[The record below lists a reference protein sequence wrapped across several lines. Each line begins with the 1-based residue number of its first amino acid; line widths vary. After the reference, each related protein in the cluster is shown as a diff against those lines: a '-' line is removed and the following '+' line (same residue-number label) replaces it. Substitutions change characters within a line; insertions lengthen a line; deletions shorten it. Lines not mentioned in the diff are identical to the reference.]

1 LMPREVASSSP
12 AITQMGWPHLPPPIG
27 GPNGPRSGRHVGRLG
42 EGVGSGAANPDAS
55 ALCGARL
62 GALRIRAG
70 ARRSPRQGAGAGEG
84 KAGTRDSRSAWARC
98 GPTRGRRLR
107 DPGRRGSAQRLHQ
120 AALGVRRVAQ
130 LLAGLGQGRS
140 ARPPPPEAR
149 ERGPGEGARRGSQG
163 RSARP
168 PRARERGPGEG
179 ARRGSHGRPAL
190 VSRRPS
196 RGARRS
202 SGAGA
207 GGEPGRRLGAPRSL
221 AAARNIPGGGYV
233 TGRPPTIYNGLF
245 SLCWAAWAGQLGW
258 AGVQAFLAAAW
269 LAWQAAWTT
278 FRGLI

>member
-179 ARRGSHGRPAL
+179 ARRGLLLQRRGRGNEAPARAL
-190 VSRRPS
+190 
-196 RGARRS
+196 GAAS
-202 SGAGA
+202 SGAGTRPRRGRSA
-207 GGEPGRRLGAPRSL
+207 RLPWAPGARLEAPFTRRSALVRSGRRRRTR
-221 AAARNIPGGGYV
+221 AAAGSSSLPGGGQEHPW
-233 TGRPPTIYNGLF
+233 RR
-245 SLCWAAWAGQLGW
+245 LCDWAAAHYL
-258 AGVQAFLAAAW
+258 
-269 LAWQAAWTT
+269 
-278 FRGLI
+278 